1 MVVTVSVVLGT
12 GTIGTAIFGLVCTI
26 TVATVAVLLLTVP
39 IAKRAVRRGHGTKAR
54 PWAGGLG
61 TATSLPHSTV
71 DDSPPMRGRPLIVC
85 LN

>member
-26 TVATVAVLLLTVP
+26 TVAAVAAPLLTQP
-39 IAKRAVRRGHGTKAR
+39 IVTRAVRRGRGTKER
-54 PWAGGLG
+54 PWVGGLG
-61 TATSLPHSTV
+61 TAMNLPHSTV
-71 DDSPPMRGRPLIVC
+71 DDSALMRGRPLIVC